1 MPELTVRPMFVEE
14 FDEWHEGVLRSF
26 AEEQAA
32 AGSGTLEENLRRA
45 REGQANLLP
54 RGLETPGMLFF
65 RGVRPDGT
73 VVGSM
78 WIGLEHPRGIQGC
91 AFLYE
96 IAIDEPFQGSGYGR
110 ALLTAGERTVRERGL
125 TALELNVFGS
135 NARAIGLYA
144 TNGYRVVTQQMRKDL
159 GSGGADHEG

>member
-1 MPELTVRPMFVEE
+1 MPELTLRPMAAHE
-14 FDEWHEGVLRSF
+14 FDEWHESVLLAF
-26 AEEQAA
+26 ATEQTA
-32 AGSGTLEENLRRA
+32 AGSGVLEENLRRA
-45 REGQANLLP
+45 REGQAALLP
-54 RGLETPGMLFF
+54 RGRETPGMLFF

-78 WIGLEHPRGIQGC
+78 WIGLEHPRGVQDC

-110 ALLTAGERTVRERGL
+110 ALLTAGEQVVREHGL
-125 TALELNVFGS
+125 TAFELNVFGD

-144 TNGYRVVTQQMRKDL
+144 TNGYRVVAQQMRKDL